1 MKTKICIGILGGGQL
16 ARMSAFQALRMGFD
30 VSILEKTI
38 NSPAGSL
45 TRNEIVGWVDDE
57 SCLDSISSV
66 SDVITLENEFIDFK
80 YLEYIEKLNK
90 KVIPASHTISLI
102 QDKLIQKQQLIKAG
116 IPVPK
121 FFNVD
126 KFTDYRKLSELLG
139 EKFILKSR
147 KMGYDG
153 YGNYTVSCESEYIQ
167 GIDKLAQR
175 GSLLFAE
182 EFVDYSME
190 LAVMAVRTSKESK
203 CYPVVQTIQENHI
216 CRMVLA
222 PAKIDSI
229 LAEEAKEIA
238 FECIRAV
245 EGFGLYGIEMF
256 LTKDN
261 KLLVNEMAPRPHNS
275 GHYTIEACVT
285 SQYEN
290 HIRSI
295 LDLPLGSTE
304 MIKPSAVMINIL
316 GKTNGPGI
324 LEDYSAVLANKNAH
338 LHIYGKENSR
348 VGRKMGHIT
357 LIGED
362 MPKLVEEA
370 NELIIKTI
378 I

>member
-1 MKTKICIGILGGGQL
+1 LKKKICIGILGGGQL
-16 ARMSAFQALRMGFD
+16 ARMSAFQAIRMGFD
-30 VSILEKTI
+30 VAILEKTI

-66 SDVITLENEFIDFK
+66 SDIVTLENEFIDYKF
-80 YLEYIEKLNK
+80 LEYIEKLNK
-90 KVIPASHTISLI
+90 KVIPSSYTISLI
-102 QDKLIQKQQLIKAG
+102 QDKLIQKQQLSKAG

-121 FFNVD
+121 FTVVD
-126 KFTDYRKLSELLG
+126 EYTDYAALSASLG
-139 EKFILKSR
+139 KKFILKSR

-153 YGNYTVSCESEYIQ
+153 YGNFTVSDENEYKK
-167 GIDKLAQR
+167 GIEKLSKR
-175 GSLLFAE
+175 ESLLMAE
-182 EFVDYSME
+182 EFIDYSME
-190 LAVMAVRTSKESK
+190 LAVMAVRTTKESK

-216 CRMVLA
+216 CKMVLA
-222 PAKIDSI
+222 PAQIDSK
-229 LAEEAKEIA
+229 LAGEAKEIA
-238 FECIRAV
+238 FECIKAV
-245 EGFGLYGIEMF
+245 EGLGLYGIEMF

-261 KLLVNEMAPRPHNS
+261 RLLVNEMAPRPHNS

-304 MIKPSAVMINIL
+304 MVKNAAVMVNIL
-316 GKTNGPGI
+316 GTTDGPGV
-324 LEDYSAVLANKNAH
+324 LEDYGAVLANANAH
-338 LHIYGKENSR
+338 LHIYGKEKSR

-357 LIGED
+357 LVGED
-362 MPKLVEEA
+362 MSKLVAEA
-370 NELIIKTI
+370 NELIKKTI

>member
-1 MKTKICIGILGGGQL
+1 MRKKICIGILGGGQL
-16 ARMSAFQALRMGFD
+16 ARMSAFQASRMGFD
-30 VSILEKTI
+30 VAILEKTI

-57 SCLDSISSV
+57 SCLDSIASV
-66 SDVITLENEFIDFK
+66 SDVVTLENEFIDYK

-102 QDKLIQKQQLIKAG
+102 QDKLIQKQQLSKAG

-121 FFNVD
+121 FTAVSEN
-126 KFTDYRKLSELLG
+126 TDYESLSALLG
-139 EKFILKSR
+139 SKFILKSR

-153 YGNYTVSCESEYIQ
+153 YGNYTVSGGEEYKE
-167 GIDKLAQR
+167 GLEKLTKR
-175 GSLLFAE
+175 ESLLMAE

-190 LAVMAVRTSKESK
+190 LAVMAVRTSKEIQ

-216 CRMVLA
+216 CKMVLA
-222 PAKIDSI
+222 PAQISNN

-238 FECIRAV
+238 FECIKAV
-245 EGFGLYGIEMF
+245 DGFGLYGIEMF
-256 LTKDN
+256 LTRDN

-275 GHYTIEACVT
+275 GHFTIEACVT

-304 MIKPSAVMINIL
+304 MVKPAAVMVNIL
-316 GKTNGPGI
+316 GKTDGPGV
-324 LEDYSAVLANKNAH
+324 LEDYGAVLENKNAH

-348 VGRKMGHIT
+348 IGRKMGHIT
-357 LIGED
+357 LVGED

-370 NELIIKTI
+370 NELIKKTI